1 MATSNLRANSA
12 RSKRARIALH
22 DIIAITVAL
31 ALCIAAPFVGGAA

>member
-1 MATSNLRANSA
+1 MSGANLLPQST
-12 RSKRARIALH
+12 RSKRRVALH